1 MASDIADRSRDG
13 HGSGLLGSC
22 GPDHGQQGLSP
33 PCPCGSRNVASFCG
47 HDLAAIA
54 ALAGRLILGALAMA
68 LVFASSARA
77 SRTIAD
83 PSSLCEEAIRFA
95 SDREQVPLSVLSAIA
110 LNESGRKGTG
120 GFRAWPWT
128 VNMEGKGVWFD
139 GPDEALAYARRE
151 FDRGARSFDVGCLQI
166 NYRWHGQNFASIEQM
181 FDPTSNAIYAARF
194 LRALYAERGSWEAA
208 AGAYHSLNP
217 VFATPYAARFLRL
230 RADFLNRNGGEVPVV
245 PELALASYGGSPDGM
260 SDGMSVAGD
269 WGAPAVPPPNRFPL
283 LMAGGGAGIGSVVPL
298 DNNEVAALFE
308 PARAAGAF
316 LSDQPQTAGPDAA
329 NPGPAALPSAPD
341 APAPAPA
348 AAAPDA
354 LSALF
359 PGGTSLGAFLGA
371 PSPAGAPSP
380 LPDLPSP

>member
-1 MASDIADRSRDG
+1 MASDIADRSRG
-13 HGSGLLGSC
+13 WHGGSSPGSR

-33 PCPCGSRNVASFCG
+33 PCPRHSLNVQRFG
-47 HDLAAIA
+47 RHDLAAIA
-54 ALAGRLILGALAMA
+54 ALAGRLFLVALSVA
-68 LVFASSARA
+68 VVVASSAGA

-83 PSSLCEEAIRFA
+83 PSSLCEEAIHFA

-110 LNESGRKGTG
+110 LNESGRKGAA

-217 VFATPYAARFLRL
+217 VFATPYAARFSRL
-230 RADFLNRNGGEVPVV
+230 RADFLNRNGGEVPMV

-260 SDGMSVAGD
+260 SVAGD
-269 WGAPAVPPPNRFPL
+269 WGAPALPPPNRFPL

-316 LSDQPQTAGPDAA
+316 LSDQPQTVAPDAA
-329 NPGPAALPSAPD
+329 NPGPAAPT
-341 APAPAPA
+341 PAPADT
-348 AAAPDA
+348 APDA

-359 PGGTSLGAFLGA
+359 PGGTGLGVFLGA

>member
-13 HGSGLLGSC
+13 HGGGLPGSSGPG
-22 GPDHGQQGLSP
+22 HGQQGRSP
-33 PCPCGSRNVASFCG
+33 PCPCGSRNVPRFG
-47 HDLAAIA
+47 RHDLAV
-54 ALAGRLILGALAMA
+54 LTPRAGRLILVALAMA
-68 LVFASSARA
+68 LIFAPAARA
-77 SRTIAD
+77 TRTIAD

-110 LNESGRKGTG
+110 LNESGRKGAG

-217 VFATPYAARFLRL
+217 VFATPYAARFSRL
-230 RADFLNRNGGEVPVV
+230 RADFLNRNGGEVPMV
-245 PELALASYGGSPDGM
+245 PGLALASYGGSPEGMSDGM

-269 WGAPAVPPPNRFPL
+269 WGAPAVTQPNRFPL

-316 LSDQPQTAGPDAA
+316 VSDQPQPVVSDAA
-329 NPGPAALPSAPD
+329 NPAPD
-341 APAPAPA
+341 APAPASARPA
-348 AAAPDA
+348 PAA

-359 PGGTSLGAFLGA
+359 PGGTGLGAFLDT
-371 PSPAGAPSP
+371 PSPASAPSP